1 MSISR
6 TSLLNDE
13 PLFRPDGRKSILPIK
28 YPKIWNMYKKAEG
41 CIWTAEEIKFANDL
55 SDYEQLDDD
64 TKEVIKTVLG
74 FFAGADMIVNE
85 NLAENM
91 MNIIDIPEVRCFYGM
106 QIMIENIHNE
116 TYSLMIENLIKNK
129 KEKERLLDSVGT
141 MPGVTKLYNWAQR
154 WIKRS
159 IDDELR
165 ENTILQNYLDEGASM
180 ETVEDLATIWVRAK
194 RIIAFACVEGI
205 MFSGMFA
212 IIFWI
217 KERGILP
224 GLTFSNELISRD
236 EGLHRDFACLMYSM
250 IVHKPPQEQ
259 ILEIVQEAVEYEQ
272 ELISGCM
279 DRLRGLNRQDM
290 KRYIEF
296 VADNLL
302 MNVGLPKHYKV
313 SNPFDFMDKISFSGI
328 TNFFEKRVGEYG
340 IGGFEEGNNEP
351 IVLDDNY

>member
-1 MSISR
+1 
-6 TSLLNDE
+6 
-13 PLFRPDGRKSILPIK
+13 
-28 YPKIWNMYKKAEG
+28 
-41 CIWTAEEIKFANDL
+41 
-55 SDYEQLDDD
+55 
-64 TKEVIKTVLG
+64 
-74 FFAGADMIVNE
+74 MIVNE

-91 MNIIDIPEVRCFYGM
+91 MRIIDIPEVRCFYGI

-116 TYSLMIENLIKNK
+116 TYSLMIENLIKDK
-129 KEKERLLDSVGT
+129 KEKERLLDSIKT
-141 MPGVTKLYNWAQR
+141 MPGVSKLYNWAQR
-154 WIKRS
+154 WIKRTPE
-159 IDDELR
+159 DELKD
-165 ENTILQNYLDEGASM
+165 NPILQSYLDEGAPM
-180 ETVEDLATIWVRAK
+180 ETVEELATIWCYAK
-194 RIIAFACVEGI
+194 CMVAFACVEGI

-212 IIFWI
+212 IIFWL

-236 EGLHRDFACLMYSM
+236 EGLHRDFACLLYSM
-250 IVHKPPQEQ
+250 FAYKPPNEQ

-302 MNVGLPKHYKV
+302 MNLGLPKHYKV
-313 SNPFDFMDKISFSGI
+313 TNPFEFMEKISFSGI

-340 IGGFEEGNNEP
+340 LGGFEEGSHEP
-351 IVLDDNY
+351 IAIDDNY